1 VARNGQKRERYNLAA
16 LSDLF
21 IRQAVPTIYR
31 VRGGAARPNTRIGA
45 AWLRARWALALRR
58 RPERDL
64 ILSAEA
70 FSFLRTEREARMMRR
85 FLALTRRRV
94 VILLVTRNETDWRAS
109 WEAQIA
115 KNKKVS
121 RILASTDPAIRIDAD
136 WYFDLAAIRAFW
148 SGLGE
153 LREVD
158 FDAAVAEDGNIVPRL
173 YRAAGIDL
181 AGLAVDVR
189 LNTRAEAR

>member
-1 VARNGQKRERYNLAA
+1 
-16 LSDLF
+16 
-21 IRQAVPTIYR
+21 
-31 VRGGAARPNTRIGA
+31 
-45 AWLRARWALALRR
+45 
-58 RPERDL
+58 
-64 ILSAEA
+64 
-70 FSFLRTEREARMMRR
+70 MRR

-109 WEAQIA
+109 WKAQIA

-121 RILASTDPAIRIDAD
+121 RILANTDPAIRIDAD

-173 YRAAGIDL
+173 YRAAGIEL
-181 AGLAVDVR
+181 AGLEVDVR